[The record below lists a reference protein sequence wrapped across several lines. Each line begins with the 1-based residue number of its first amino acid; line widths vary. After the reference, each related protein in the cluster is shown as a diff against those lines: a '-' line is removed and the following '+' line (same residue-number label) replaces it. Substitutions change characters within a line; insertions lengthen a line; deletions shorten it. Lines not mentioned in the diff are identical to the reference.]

1 VADSSGAG
9 GQRTIRAKAPLRISF
24 AGGGTDVAPFPAR
37 EGGLVLN
44 ATIDRYAYGSLQERQ
59 DGSITLHSLDLNIA
73 RHFRAGEDLQ
83 LNGELDLVKAAIRRL
98 AGGRPERG
106 FDLVL
111 STSAPPG
118 SGLGSSSSL
127 MVCLVGVL
135 SRFLDQQLDN
145 YEMASL
151 AWQIERH
158 DLGLRGGLQ
167 DQYASVFG
175 GFNFIEFEAERTI
188 VNPLRIP
195 EDVVDELEASLVL
208 CFTGETRASD
218 RVIDDQT
225 ARYEAGDAETLAGLR
240 AQKGLVPEMKD
251 ALLRGHLVRFGELL
265 GAAWEAKRR
274 MSPNISSGLI
284 DSAYEVAKGAGA
296 IGGKVTGAGGGGFIL
311 FAVPFHRRH
320 LVAEALAEIGV
331 SVQEFSFERRGIR
344 TWMPSAR

>member
-1 VADSSGAG
+1 
-9 GQRTIRAKAPLRISF
+9 
-24 AGGGTDVAPFPAR
+24 VAPFPAR
-37 EGGLVLN
+37 EGGMALN
-44 ATIDRYAYGSLQERQ
+44 ATIDRYAHGSLRERE
-59 DGSITLHSLDLNIA
+59 DGAITVHSLDLGIA
-73 RHFRAGEDLQ
+73 RHYKAEDDLQ
-83 LNGELDLVKAAIRRL
+83 LNGELDLVKAAVRRL
-98 AGGRPERG
+98 AGGMPERG

-111 STSAPPG
+111 STTAPPG

-135 SRFLDQQLDN
+135 SRFLDQELDSH
-145 YEMASL
+145 EMASL
-151 AWQIERH
+151 AWQIERQ

-175 GFNFIEFEAERTI
+175 GFNFMEFEAERTI
-188 VNPLRIP
+188 VHPLRIP
-195 EDVVDELEASLVL
+195 EDVIDELEASLLL
-208 CFTGETRASD
+208 CFTGETRAGD
-218 RVIDDQT
+218 RVIEDQM
-225 ARYEAGDAETLAGLR
+225 ARYKAGEAETLAGLR
-240 AQKGLVPEMKD
+240 TQKQLVPEMKD

-274 MSPNISSGLI
+274 MSPHISSTFI
-284 DSAYEVAKGAGA
+284 DAAYEAAKRAGA

-331 SVQEFSFERRGIR
+331 DTEEFSFDRRGIR